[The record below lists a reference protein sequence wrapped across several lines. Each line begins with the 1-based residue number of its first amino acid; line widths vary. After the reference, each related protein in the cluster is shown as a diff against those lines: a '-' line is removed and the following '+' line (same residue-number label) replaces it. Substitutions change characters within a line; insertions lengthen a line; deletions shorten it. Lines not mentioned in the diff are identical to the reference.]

1 MFQLFR
7 ILHKL
12 VQYAKIR
19 IIHFIGHE
27 LVAVLLV
34 RYSTYSGGE
43 WDFEFPLLKKSLF
56 M

>member
-34 RYSTYSGGE
+34 RYSGGE